1 MEFDKEEE
9 REQSKKTGD
18 GQGWAFSC
26 KRRWESTSKQFVTQ
40 TSHSLDRLLLAFVFL
55 QEKKSLLLE
64 KLGKQRTLKCG
75 SAEGKN
81 RESAVGKNSGTAS
94 CLY

>member
-9 REQSKKTGD
+9 RKQSKRTGD

-26 KRRWESTSKQFVTQ
+26 KRLWESTSKQFVTQ

-64 KLGKQRTLKCG
+64 KLGKHRT
-75 SAEGKN
+75 
-81 RESAVGKNSGTAS
+81 
-94 CLY
+94 